1 SDVIFSIVG
10 FPADVRDVMLGPQ
23 GALAG
28 CTPGK
33 ILVDMTTSEPSL
45 AKEIYAAAK
54 AKGVHSV
61 DAPVSG
67 GDVGARE
74 ARLSIMIGG
83 DKDVV
88 DSLSTCWETMGKTI
102 IHQGGPGAGQ
112 H

>member
-1 SDVIFSIVG
+1 MFSIVG
-10 FPADVRDVMLGPQ
+10 FPDDVRSVILGSD

-28 CTPGK
+28 SKPGT

-45 AKEIYAAAK
+45 AEEIAEAAREK
-54 AKGVHSV
+54 DVHSV

-83 DKDVV
+83 ATAVV
-88 DSLSTCWETMGKTI
+88 DA
-102 IHQGGPGAGQ
+102 PDP
-112 H
+112 